1 MSMQQI
7 FCVMR
12 SLADSREWRDTMDI
26 KKKVL
31 FITGTRADYGKI
43 KSLMK
48 TMDQAEEYDVYIYVS
63 GMHLLPKYGNTY
75 KEVLKDHYENVHV
88 AFGQQHTDNMS
99 MNLGIVLTHLSGYVS
114 QVKPDMI
121 LVHGDRIDALAGA
134 LAGALNNILVAH
146 IEGGEVS
153 GTIDDSIRHAISKFA
168 HLHFVCNEEAKKRLL
183 QLGESE
189 ERIYVIGSP
198 DIDVMLSHDLPSLDT
213 VRKYYDIPFS
223 NYGIFLYHPVTTELD
238 QIAEHIKAILQAL
251 KKSGKNYIAV
261 YPNDDLGSEIILNRI
276 RKMEEEK
283 NFVVYPSIRFE
294 YFLTLLKNA
303 ELIIGNSSAGIRE
316 SGIYGVPAVDIG
328 TRQQGRYD
336 IRKLPN
342 IQHVPEKKKEILE
355 AIHRIEDHRIRCHD
369 FGKGE
374 GTEKFLEIIKDECVW
389 NYGIQKV
396 FVDLR

>member
-1 MSMQQI
+1 
-7 FCVMR
+7 
-12 SLADSREWRDTMDI
+12 MDE

-63 GMHLLPKYGNTY
+63 GMHLLPQYGSTY
-75 KEVLKDHYENVHV
+75 KEVLKDNYENVHV

-99 MNLGIVLTHLSGYVS
+99 FNLGIVLTHLSGYVS
-114 QVKPDMI
+114 QIKPDMI

-134 LAGALNNILVAH
+134 LTGALNNILVAH

-198 DIDVMLSHDLPSLDT
+198 DIDVMLGNDLPSLKQ
-213 VRKYYDIPFS
+213 VKSYYDIPFPS
-223 NYGIFLYHPVTTELD
+223 YGIFLYHPVTTELD
-238 QIAEHIKAILQAL
+238 QIAEHTKTILKALRE
-251 KKSGKNYIAV
+251 SGKKYVAV
-261 YPNDDLGSEIILNRI
+261 YPNNDTGSDIILNRL
-276 RKMEEEK
+276 RELREEK

-303 ELIIGNSSAGIRE
+303 DFIIGNSSAGIRE

-336 IRKLPN
+336 IHKLPN
-342 IQHVPEKKKEILE
+342 IQHVTEKKKEILK
-355 AIHRIEDHRIRCHD
+355 AIRQVGKHRIRCHD
-369 FGKGE
+369 FGRGK
-374 GTEKFLEIIKDECVW
+374 GTEKFLTIIKEEKIW

-396 FVDLR
+396 FVDR